1 MTGRILLL
9 AFLLP
14 LQAPGEEGTARL
26 TVHSEPEGAHIYLDS
41 VFAGVTP
48 LRLDSLGG
56 TTILRILG
64 GNPGSWLS
72 GMHLDTLELRPGQ
85 DTTVLYHLQSRFYL
99 NTVPSGAS
107 LFVNDSLAGTTPLVF
122 ADTLLP
128 MSSTLALRKEG
139 YQEAHIGPEAF
150 MRGSLILPLTLM
162 PGTTGLQTP
171 SPISVPQHNHLRLH
185 LSGYSTLL
193 FGLMTAYL
201 KSRADDA
208 NDAFLR
214 TQDPSYLARRDRLD
228 HQAAYSII
236 ATEIALGLFIY
247 FLLLE

>member
-1 MTGRILLL
+1 MNGRVLMMTL
-9 AFLLP
+9 LLP
-14 LQAPGEEGTARL
+14 LQALAEHGTARL
-26 TVHSEPEGAHIYLDS
+26 TVESEPPGARIYIDS
-41 VFAGVTP
+41 AFVGVTP
-48 LRLDSLGG
+48 LSLDSLGG
-56 TTILRILG
+56 TTVLQILG
-64 GNPGSWLS
+64 GDPESWLS
-72 GMHLDTLELRPGQ
+72 GLKLDTLELGPGQ
-85 DTTVLYHLQSRFYL
+85 DTTVVYHLNSRFYL

-122 ADTLLP
+122 ADTLLHK
-128 MSSTLALRKEG
+128 SSMLALRKDG
-139 YQEAHIGPEAF
+139 YQEAHLGPEALQS
-150 MRGSLILPLTLM
+150 GSLILPLTLL
-162 PGTTGLQTP
+162 PGATGLQRP
-171 SPISVPQHNHLRLH
+171 SPLSVPDHNHLRLH

-214 TQDPSYLARRDRLD
+214 TQDPAYLARRDRLD